1 VEQLGIHMQKQN
13 NPPNPPNLDTP
24 YLTKMDHRHKYKM
37 KNYATSRRKYG
48 IKYLCDLGFANEF
61 LDGTPNICSMK
72 SKFDLL
78 DIVRIKTLLCERHCQ
93 ENEKISQ

>member
-1 VEQLGIHMQKQN
+1 
-13 NPPNPPNLDTP
+13 
-24 YLTKMDHRHKYKM
+24 MDHRHKYKM

-93 ENEKISQ
+93 ENEKISQWLGENKKMSMTRRKYLQTTYLIKDL